1 MKLCFIST
9 SRADYGTLKS
19 LIDQFIYRKKIK
31 THLILTGSHSEK
43 IYGSSSEIE
52 KGGKIKIHKIN
63 VKSKNYNDKYVAKS
77 FSEISTKITDEFKKI
92 SPDAVVIFGDR
103 YEMLAAT
110 ISAYILKIN
119 IIHIAGGEK
128 TSGSLDEGF
137 RHCITKLAN
146 LHFPVAAEYK
156 KRLLQMGENP
166 KTVFNYGS
174 LNYDKIKNNKFLGK
188 KNLEK
193 DLKIKFKRKNLV
205 LTYNPDTLD
214 IENTIKNLEIL
225 LLSISKL
232 KDTLIIITSPNAD
245 SKGVLMI
252 KFIKKFIQR
261 KKLSNIVFFK
271 SLGSRKYLSILKFVD
286 GVIGN
291 SSSGISEVPFFGI
304 GTINLG
310 DRQNGR
316 ILVPSI
322 INCDIS
328 QNKIKKA
335 IKLLYSKKFR
345 SNIQK
350 NMKHYGTGKSVK
362 KIANKI
368 ISFNFKKFKKKEFRD
383 L

>member
-19 LIDQFIYRKKIK
+19 LIDQLIREKKIK

-43 IYGSSSEIE
+43 IFGSSSEIE
-52 KGGKIKIHKIN
+52 IKGRLKIHKIN
-63 VKSKNYNDKYVAKS
+63 VKSKNYNDKHVAKS
-77 FSEISTKITDEFKKI
+77 FSEMSTKITDKFKKI
-92 SPDAVVIFGDR
+92 NPDAVIIFGDR

-128 TSGSLDEGF
+128 TLGSLDEGF

-156 KRLLQMGENP
+156 KRLLQMGEHP

-205 LTYNPDTLD
+205 LTYHPDTLD

-252 KFIKKFIQR
+252 KFIKNFIQ
-261 KKLSNIVFFK
+261 
-271 SLGSRKYLSILKFVD
+271 
-286 GVIGN
+286 
-291 SSSGISEVPFFGI
+291 
-304 GTINLG
+304 
-310 DRQNGR
+310 
-316 ILVPSI
+316 
-322 INCDIS
+322 
-328 QNKIKKA
+328 
-335 IKLLYSKKFR
+335 
-345 SNIQK
+345 
-350 NMKHYGTGKSVK
+350 
-362 KIANKI
+362 
-368 ISFNFKKFKKKEFRD
+368 KKKTIKYCFF
-383 L
+383 